1 MINVD
6 DCINHKCQFGTCV
19 DGIGSYTCK
28 CKEGF
33 SGSFCDVM
41 TPIALALKSTDEKH
55 DIKNGIERIECN
67 VNDCFNGGICYHQI
81 IHGKTEESTKCKCK
95 LGYSGEK
102 CELLTRVNYDYDDS
116 YIEFESPDFEYSF
129 NLTLSIITESEN
141 GILFYHGSTN
151 KKHMAIEL
159 FMGRLRVSYDIGNNV
174 ISTMFSK
181 AKINDSNFLKN
192 QRFYAK
198 FDLFFY
204 LFL

>member
-1 MINVD
+1 
-6 DCINHKCQFGTCV
+6 
-19 DGIGSYTCK
+19 
-28 CKEGF
+28 
-33 SGSFCDVM
+33 M

-181 AKINDSNFLKN
+181 AKINDSNF
-192 QRFYAK
+192 
-198 FDLFFY
+198 
-204 LFL
+204 